1 MRKAITGA
9 AQLRDAVALLA
20 RGPVRTLRVT
30 VYVYQRA
37 SRPGRELGPEA
48 LGVREVFGPLEGRLR
63 AGAVRVER
71 WRPEPDPTLRR
82 GKYAPELREWLRRA
96 ESDPVEFEQLRELVT
111 RRAGESQRD
120 GG

>member
-1 MRKAITGA
+1 M
-9 AQLRDAVALLA
+9 
-20 RGPVRTLRVT
+20 LRVT
-30 VYVYQRA
+30 VYVYQRR

-63 AGAVRVER
+63 ER

-82 GKYAPELREWLRRA
+82 GKYAPELGEWLRRA
-96 ESDPVEFEQLRELVT
+96 ELDPVEFEQLRELVT
-111 RRAGESQRD
+111 RRGGRGEGE